1 MKAGSPQCLILVVE
15 MIYLYYDKTFIID
28 DKNPTQSNLHKKGNV
43 GSMQLPS
50 WVGGGAQTTS
60 EGSGSQWLY
69 PFTSV
74 RLNSTS
80 SFYAGGKM
88 ADGSSILVSFQLST
102 AVDTVIPLSAGSPP
116 TRFPVAGKGWNYHI
130 YIFHPCTFKLLLEI
144 MFEM

>member
-1 MKAGSPQCLILVVE
+1 MTKTQPKVIYTRKVTLGPCNFHHGWVE
-15 MIYLYYDKTFIID
+15 GLK
-28 DKNPTQSNLHKKGNV
+28 PHQRALG
-43 GSMQLPS
+43 L
-50 WVGGGAQTTS
+50 
-60 EGSGSQWLY
+60 SGSY
-69 PFTSV
+69 PLTSV

-102 AVDTVIPLSAGSPP
+102 AVDTVFLLSAGSPP